1 MKQHVLFVDDEPR
14 VLQGLRRM
22 LWTMRDEWDM
32 EFVTS
37 GEEALAALDRKRFD
51 VVVTDMRMPMMTGA
65 ELLARVRDR
74 HPEVVRLVLS
84 GQASEDVSIK
94 SVAAAH
100 QFLAKPC
107 DAETLKSTIR
117 RTRSLRAL
125 IASEAL
131 QNLVSQIGSLPSPP
145 KHCLDLLAEVEAN
158 DPSMHRVAELISS
171 DPAMSAKVLQ
181 LVNSAFFGIQRQ
193 VSDPQQ
199 AATMLGL
206 HTVTMLVMS
215 VQVFS
220 SFRDGPHDAR
230 VNEIMD
236 HSLETAGFARTI
248 GSRLSAD
255 QRTLEACCSAGL
267 LHDIGKLVLSTAL
280 ADRYASVLQRAVH
293 EGLNVAEAE
302 REDLGASHAEVGAY
316 LLGLW
321 GLPNPVVEAVAYHHR
336 PDALEP
342 GAVPAI
348 AVHVADALQHE
359 GETGTPFG
367 APVLREDDL
376 RAWNLLG
383 EVAAWR
389 TRSARGLS
397 RPASPAN

>member
-1 MKQHVLFVDDEPR
+1 MKQQVLFVDDEQR

-37 GEEALAALDRKRFD
+37 GQDALAALDRKRFD
-51 VVVTDMRMPMMTGA
+51 VVVTDMRMPVMTGA
-65 ELLARVRDR
+65 QLLAIVRDR

-84 GQASEDVSIK
+84 GQATEDVSIQ
-94 SVAAAH
+94 SIGAAH

-107 DAETLKSTIR
+107 DADTLKATIR
-117 RTRSLRAL
+117 RTRSLRDL
-125 IASEAL
+125 LRSEPL

-145 KHCLDLLAEVEAN
+145 KRHLDLLSEVEAH
-158 DPSMHRVAELISS
+158 DPSMHRVAELIAA

-206 HTVTMLVMS
+206 QTVTMLALS
-215 VQVFS
+215 VQLFS
-220 SFRDGPHDAR
+220 SFKDGIAGAR
-230 VNEIMD
+230 VSEIMA
-236 HSLETAGFARTI
+236 HSLETAGCARTLAA
-248 GSRLSAD
+248 RLSSD
-255 QRTLEACCSAGL
+255 QRTLEESCSAGL
-267 LHDIGKLVLSTAL
+267 LHDIGKLVLATGL
-280 ADRYASVLQRAVH
+280 GTRYAAVLGHAAH
-293 EGLNVAEAE
+293 DSMAMADAE
-302 REDLGASHAEVGAY
+302 RAELGATHAEVGAY

-321 GLPNPVVEAVAYHHR
+321 GLPDPVVEAVAFHHR
-336 PDALEP
+336 PCAGETS
-342 GAVPAI
+342 VPTI

-359 GETGTPFG
+359 RSGRP
-367 APVLREDDL
+367 APGSPPLTDEALRGWGLD
-376 RAWNLLG
+376 A

-389 TRSARGLS
+389 ARIAESLAHPDSTNG
-397 RPASPAN
+397 